1 MSSGITHVG
10 FADESYW
17 NIGRYRSLGLV
28 TASVGLVDRLQG
40 DLKRLLDESGVAE
53 FKWKNLDGAK
63 ERLAAIKMCEFA
75 IENAI
80 ARKLRVDVLIWDIQ
94 DSRHNVPGRDDI
106 ANLQRMYYHLFRNV
120 LRARWPN
127 DAVWRLYPD
136 EHTAL
141 DWETVR
147 ECLEK
152 VSVTV
157 QRERSLSTGGEFRI
171 RLRREFGIEEIRPIR
186 SDQHLLYAT
195 RYLPHS
201 SEIRPI
207 RSDQHPLL
215 QLADLFAGLAAFS
228 HEQFGDYQEWLR
240 AISSQQSLFNQAGS
254 INPSRS
260 SRERYQVL
268 NRFDTLCKQHKLG
281 VSLRKRRG
289 LLTPDPNKPINFW
302 LYEPQRP
309 EDKAPRREEIDISA
323 FTESDVE
330 SAGLAWLSELG
341 WQVKYGS
348 EIAPDG
354 LLAERQD
361 YGQVVLEQR
370 LRDALARLNPDLPP
384 EALQDAFRK
393 LTRPE
398 GATLE
403 QRNRT
408 VYRMLVDGVMVE
420 YRRAASMTSLT
431 ASPATC
437 AMPLSRSGGAR
448 IWCRRGRS
456 RRCWSKPSVAIR
468 TGRSRRHR
476 SSRGSSRWR
485 RRCGRRTGKANSLTF
500 PKRNLPS
507 TTPQRPTTAP
517 SRSSPSPYALGSAC
531 FGSLPCYERINLG

>member
-1 MSSGITHVG
+1 
-10 FADESYW
+10 
-17 NIGRYRSLGLV
+17 
-28 TASVGLVDRLQG
+28 
-40 DLKRLLDESGVAE
+40 
-53 FKWKNLDGAK
+53 
-63 ERLAAIKMCEFA
+63 MCEFA

-94 DSRHNVPGRDDI
+94 DSRHKVPGRNDI

-171 RLRREFGIEEIRPIR
+171 RLRREFGIE
-186 SDQHLLYAT
+186 
-195 RYLPHS
+195 
-201 SEIRPI
+201 EIRPI

-309 EDKAPRREEIDISA
+309 EDKAPQK
-323 FTESDVE
+323 
-330 SAGLAWLSELG
+330 G
-341 WQVKYGS
+341 
-348 EIAPDG
+348 
-354 LLAERQD
+354 
-361 YGQVVLEQR
+361 
-370 LRDALARLNPDLPP
+370 RD
-384 EALQDAFRK
+384 
-393 LTRPE
+393 
-398 GATLE
+398 
-403 QRNRT
+403 
-408 VYRMLVDGVMVE
+408 
-420 YRRAASMTSLT
+420 
-431 ASPATC
+431 
-437 AMPLSRSGGAR
+437 
-448 IWCRRGRS
+448 
-456 RRCWSKPSVAIR
+456 
-468 TGRSRRHR
+468 
-476 SSRGSSRWR
+476 
-485 RRCGRRTGKANSLTF
+485 
-500 PKRNLPS
+500 
-507 TTPQRPTTAP
+507 
-517 SRSSPSPYALGSAC
+517 
-531 FGSLPCYERINLG
+531 